1 MRLKRL
7 DRKLTRLEKK
17 IKALSDLEVSVNSV
31 HYEYDGPDSAVIII
45 KFYVSEGEGSIGQE
59 ITVYIYSKNEL
70 EPNYLAGYLYAS
82 YVELERQEA

>member
-17 IKALSDLEVSVNSV
+17 IKALSGLEVSVNSV
-31 HYEYDGPDSAVIII
+31 HYEYDGPDSATITIE
-45 KFYVSEGEGSIGQE
+45 FYVSEGEGSVGRV
-59 ITVYIYSKNEL
+59 ITVYVYGKNEL